1 MEQFGSGKFI
11 NLRNLLYILTPVFI
25 SFYLIYPL
33 LNGDYLYPI
42 AEYELYKSFMIN
54 FIDTL
59 KKGELPL
66 WNEYVGS
73 GHPSL
78 YFGHYPITQNTII
91 YMIFGFNDFT
101 YYFTKFIGLVILFLS
116 FIYACKY
123 LRMTYL
129 IALAGAL
136 AYFSI
141 NFVIRVLPA
150 ETIGNLL
157 FVYPLLI
164 IFIIK
169 VIDEKKKKDILVFS
183 LFYIFWLTGGHII
196 YVYMHMMILSIVYV
210 ISIFVFNGYEF
221 KVERLKRF
229 IPLYFILFIAPFLAV
244 LYQYYFIYDVVSASN
259 RLKEGFIASPFDAI
273 VWTQFIAS
281 FQSSSYF
288 LIGMFLSLL
297 YAILRLLAVRYKFVN
312 INIVISNWILLLIG
326 VLFFLTVINAQF
338 ASKNSIISDLIPIL
352 NSKAF
357 RIALLLYI
365 TAHFILNKMRY
376 FFSYVNLNDIF
387 ILIVYIFLL
396 SYYFY
401 SPENIIGDVNGYDF
415 DLFREL
421 SVPLQILFILSVLF
435 SVKYYT
441 NNKAV
446 KITVLSLI
454 ALYFIRSHL
463 TIPMMRF
470 TGIIWY
476 APRDGS
482 IFSVFFA
489 VLFMFG
495 LKEMFFKLSY
505 LLKERD
511 KSLVKYIQYALLF
524 LILLLFV
531 RDSFDKFYK
540 GTSHR
545 FIYPNRSIAKTGT
558 ENGILNARDAGALL
572 NNKLLELDKATKHFY
587 RVFTPEN
594 NYIYLAGNMQHH
606 KMHEAVIYE
615 SSISRELQDFYDY
628 TVLGK
633 TSSISKDLKAVMP
646 YFLFTRHVHAGLN
659 LHYRDIQY
667 RDFFMFSP
675 KDTTY
680 LENQNIEFLWDLMQV
695 KYLII
700 APEFSKALEGF
711 SNYKYYRLLG
721 SYPKVNLNLYEVIKD
736 KSYSKLA
743 VMPLRDKQNYEDVVQ
758 QLNSEDINILKDL
771 YSKMLFLDKYNNDF
785 NIIKN
790 YNSSVKRYY
799 EIDSRQRAILIDF
812 ESWNHNWKLAVN
824 NKEEQLQK
832 AFQMFKG
839 IKIEHGMNKIEL
851 TYHVKYFKELF
862 YMGILV
868 TLIYLVLLVRL
879 YYIERNM
886 RVKTAV

>member
-1 MEQFGSGKFI
+1 MERFSSGKFI
-11 NLRNLLYILTPVFI
+11 SLRNFLYILPPICI
-25 SFYLIYPL
+25 SLYLIYPL

-54 FIDTL
+54 FIDAL
-59 KKGELPL
+59 KTGELPV

-73 GHPSL
+73 GHPAL

-91 YMIFGFNDFT
+91 YMLFGFNDFT
-101 YYFTKFIGLVILFLS
+101 YYFTKFIGLVILLLS

-157 FVYPLLI
+157 FVYSLLI
-164 IFIIK
+164 IFVIKII
-169 VIDEKKKKDILVFS
+169 EKNKRKDIIIFS
-183 LFYIFWLTGGHII
+183 LFYIFWLTGGHVI
-196 YVYMHMMILSIVYV
+196 YVYMHLIMLSIVYW
-210 ISIFVFNGYEF
+210 IAIFVFNGREIF
-221 KVERLKRF
+221 SAERLRRF
-229 IPLYFILFIAPFLAV
+229 IPLYVILFIIPFLAV
-244 LYQYYFIYDVVSASN
+244 LYQYYFIYDVISASN
-259 RLKEGFIASPFDAI
+259 RLKDGFIASPFDPI
-273 VWTQFIAS
+273 VWTQLIAS

-288 LIGMFLSLL
+288 LIGMFLLL
-297 YAILRLLAVRYKFVN
+297 FYAVLRLLAIRYKFIN
-312 INIVISNWILLLIG
+312 INIVIGNWILLLLGI
-326 VLFFLTVINAQF
+326 LFYLTIINVQS
-338 ASKNSIISDLIPIL
+338 ASKNNIISDLIPIL
-352 NSKAF
+352 NSTAF

-365 TAHFILNKMRY
+365 AVHFIMNKMRY
-376 FFSYVNLNDIF
+376 CFSYINLNDIVTF
-387 ILIVYIFLL
+387 IVYVFLL

-401 SPENIIGDVNGYDF
+401 SPDNIIGDVNGYDF

-421 SVPLQILFILSVLF
+421 SIPLQILFTLSVLF
-435 SVKYYT
+435 SVKYYK

-463 TIPMMRF
+463 TIPLMRI

-482 IFSVFFA
+482 IFSVLFA

-495 LKEMFFKLSY
+495 LKEIFSKLSY
-505 LLKERD
+505 LLKDRENVLL
-511 KSLVKYIQYALLF
+511 KNIQYALLL

-531 RDSFDKFYK
+531 KDSFDKFYK

-545 FIYPNRSIAKTGT
+545 FIYPNKRNIAKTGT
-558 ENGILNARDAGALL
+558 ENGILNAREAGALL
-572 NNKLLELDKATKHFY
+572 NNKLLELDKATSHFY

-594 NYIYLAGNMQHH
+594 NYIYLAGNMQYQ
-606 KMHEAVIYE
+606 KIHEAVIYE
-615 SSISRELQDFYDY
+615 SSISRELQNFYDY
-628 TVLGK
+628 TILGK
-633 TSSISKDLKAVMP
+633 VPPNSNDLRAVMP

-659 LHYRDIQY
+659 LQYRDIQY

-680 LENQNIEFLWDLMQV
+680 LENQNIEFLWDIMQV

-700 APEFSKALEGF
+700 APEFSKVIEAF
-711 SNYKYYRLLG
+711 TNYKHYKLLG
-721 SYPKVNLNLYEVIKD
+721 SYPKVNLNLYEITKD
-736 KSYSKLA
+736 KNYSKLA
-743 VMPLRDKQNYEDVVQ
+743 VLPLGDKQNYEDVMKR
-758 QLNSEDINILKDL
+758 LNSKDINILKAL
-771 YSKMLFLDKYNNDF
+771 YSKLIFLDQYNAGF
-785 NIIKN
+785 NLLKN
-790 YNSSVKRYY
+790 QNSTTERYY
-799 EIDSRQRAILIDF
+799 EIDSRETAVLIDF
-812 ESWNHNWKLAVN
+812 ESWNHNWRLEVN
-824 NKEEQLQK
+824 NKDEHLQK

-839 IKIEHGMNKIEL
+839 IKIGPGINQIRL
-851 TYHVKYFKELF
+851 SYRVKYFKELF
-862 YMGILV
+862 WIGISV
-868 TLIYLVLLVRL
+868 TLIYIVLFFR
-879 YYIERNM
+879 YHYTKR
-886 RVKTAV
+886 

>member
-1 MEQFGSGKFI
+1 MERFSSGKFI
-11 NLRNLLYILTPVFI
+11 NLRNLLYVLPPICI
-25 SFYLIYPL
+25 SLYLIYPL

-42 AEYELYKSFMIN
+42 AEYELYKSFMVN

-59 KKGELPL
+59 KMGELPV

-91 YMIFGFNDFT
+91 YTLFGFNDFT
-101 YYFTKFIGLVILFLS
+101 YYFTKFIGLVILLLS

-136 AYFSI
+136 VYFSI

-157 FVYPLLI
+157 FVYPLLV

-169 VIDEKKKKDILVFS
+169 IIEENKQKDIIIFS

-196 YVYMHMMILSIVYV
+196 YVYMHLIMLSIVYW
-210 ISIFVFNGYEF
+210 ITIFVFNGLEVF
-221 KVERLKRF
+221 RAERLKRV
-229 IPLYFILFIAPFLAV
+229 IPLYVILFITPFLAV

-259 RLKEGFIASPFDAI
+259 RLKEGFIASPFDSI

-297 YAILRLLAVRYKFVN
+297 YVILRLLAIRYKFVN
-312 INIVISNWILLLIG
+312 INIAISNWIFLLLG
-326 VLFFLTVINAQF
+326 VLFYLTVINVQF
-338 ASKNSIISDLIPIL
+338 ASKNNIISDLIPIL
-352 NSKAF
+352 NSKTF

-365 TAHFILNKMRY
+365 AVHFILNKMRY
-376 FFSYVNLNDIF
+376 CFSYANLNDIV

-396 SYYFY
+396 SYYFH

-421 SVPLQILFILSVLF
+421 SIPLQILFTLSVLF
-435 SVKYYT
+435 SAKYYK

-463 TIPMMRF
+463 TIPLMRF

-495 LKEMFFKLSY
+495 LKEMFSKLSY
-505 LLKERD
+505 LLKDRE
-511 KSLVKYIQYALLF
+511 KTLVKYIQYALLF

-545 FIYPNRSIAKTGT
+545 FIYPNKRNIAKTGT
-558 ENGILNARDAGALL
+558 ENGILNAREAGALL
-572 NNKLLELDKATKHFY
+572 NNKLLELDKATRHFY

-594 NYIYLAGNMQHH
+594 NYIYLAGNMQHQ
-606 KMHEAVIYE
+606 KIHEAVIYE
-615 SSISRELQDFYDY
+615 SSILREFQDFYDY
-628 TVLGK
+628 TILKKG
-633 TSSISKDLKAVMP
+633 TIISRELKDVMP

-659 LHYRDIQY
+659 LQYKDIQY

-675 KDTTY
+675 KDTKY
-680 LENQNIEFLWDLMQV
+680 IENQNIEFLWDIMQV

-721 SYPKVNLNLYEVIKD
+721 SYPKVNLNLYEIIKD
-736 KSYSKLA
+736 KSYSRLA
-743 VMPLRDKQNYEDVVQ
+743 VLPLGDKQNHEDVMQ
-758 QLNSEDINILKDL
+758 QLNSKDINILKAL
-771 YSKMLFLDKYNNDF
+771 YSKLIFLDQYNAGF
-785 NIIKN
+785 NLLKN
-790 YNSSVKRYY
+790 QNSTTKRYY

-812 ESWNHNWKLAVN
+812 ESWNHNWKLEVN
-824 NKEEQLQK
+824 NKDEHLQK

-839 IKIEHGMNKIEL
+839 IKIEPGINQIRL
-851 TYHVKYFKELF
+851 SYHVKYFRELF
-862 YMGILV
+862 WIGISV
-868 TLIYLVLLVRL
+868 TLIYIILLFRYL
-879 YYIERNM
+879 YTKR
-886 RVKTAV
+886 